1 MRLLTLLIA
10 AVCVLSSLACAPSPR
25 SRRDEILLRMAAEEA
40 SRVGSVKLRL
50 KQQLHIAEIQIHRNA
65 YSGAKLSLAR
75 AWETLEAGQEK
86 IDPHTRLAGWVSI
99 SELSRGADDPETA
112 AEACREARDALLNL
126 PEEDQRC
133 QYVLDLAH
141 EIRAVFGRSRAVDLV
156 VQAGPWA
163 RQINPQSDRREVYV
177 AFADRLFDYEAYE
190 PGREILAQDPESY
203 WRSDTL
209 VKLSR
214 GEVKGKWIGK
224 QLDYQNS
231 FNSSENVLQLPT
243 DR

>member
-1 MRLLTLLIA
+1 
-10 AVCVLSSLACAPSPR
+10 
-25 SRRDEILLRMAAEEA
+25 MAAEEA
-40 SRVGSVKLRL
+40 SQVDSVKLRL

-65 YSGAKLSLAR
+65 YSGARLSLAR
-75 AWETLEAGQEK
+75 AWVTLEAGQEQ

-99 SELSRGADDPETA
+99 SELSRGANDRDTA
-112 AEACREARDALLNL
+112 AEACRQAREALLNL

-141 EIRAVFGRSRAVDLV
+141 EIRAVFGRRRAVELIA
-156 VQAGPWA
+156 QAGPWA

-190 PGREILAQDPESY
+190 AGREVLTQDPEPY

-209 VKLSR
+209 VQLSR
-214 GEVKGKWIGK
+214 GEVKGKWLGK

-231 FNSSENVLQLPT
+231 FNSAENVLQLPT
-243 DR
+243 SR